1 MEMVLQRLVIILS
14 ILLASSSQAQPKLK
28 PLLNI
33 KREFVCYDTDSLFK
47 ELNQSFKEVPFT
59 IGKTH
64 DPSGSAMSLW
74 INPVTKTWTI
84 IASDQDI
91 SCVIGSGSEIELL
104 QKARGTRI

>member
-1 MEMVLQRLVIILS
+1 VKAIYLLIGMGFTGLVV
-14 ILLASSSQAQPKLK
+14 SSSQAQPKLK

-47 ELNQSFKEVPFT
+47 ELNQTFKEVPFT

-74 INPVTKTWTI
+74 INPATKTWTI
-84 IASDQDI
+84 VASDRDI
-91 SCVIGSGSEIELL
+91 SCVIGNGSEIELL
-104 QKARGTRI
+104 QKSRGNSI